1 MNLVDGAMT
10 FPVPVGNNASLAR
23 SEDAACRME
32 AVSQGDLAAIV
43 VRNLAITRGLHAV
56 DALLLVL
63 RVQEVRN
70 FEWWERSVVAE
81 EVPAQDRV
89 EEEPQ
94 QDCFRMLVAQ

>member
-32 AVSQGDLAAIV
+32 AVGWGDLAAV
-43 VRNLAITRGLHAV
+43 LARNLAITRGLRAV
-56 DALLLVL
+56 DTLLLML
-63 RVQEVRN
+63 RVREVRN
-70 FEWWERSVVAE
+70 FEWWERLVAAE

-94 QDCFRMLVAQ
+94 QDCFRMSVAQ

>member
-23 SEDAACRME
+23 SEDAARCME
-32 AVSQGDLAAIV
+32 AVGQGDLAAV
-43 VRNLAITRGLHAV
+43 LARNLVITRGLRAV

-63 RVQEVRN
+63 RVREVQN
-70 FEWWERSVVAE
+70 FEWWERLVAAE
-81 EVPAQDRV
+81 EVPAQDWV